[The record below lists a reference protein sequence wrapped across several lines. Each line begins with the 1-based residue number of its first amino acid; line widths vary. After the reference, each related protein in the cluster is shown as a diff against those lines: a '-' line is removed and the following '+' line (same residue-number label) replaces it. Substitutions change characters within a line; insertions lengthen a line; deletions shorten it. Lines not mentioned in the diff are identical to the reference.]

1 LLAAARAMPVKSQLD
16 SVDPQNTPAHIRTN
30 ACIDSVEMAFRR
42 GISTFSVDPYAGT
55 VKYMSE
61 KAVITV
67 LSPVLDGVPIY

>member
-42 GISTFSVDPYAGT
+42 TFYVDPYAGT

>member
-1 LLAAARAMPVKSQLD
+1 
-16 SVDPQNTPAHIRTN
+16 
-30 ACIDSVEMAFRR
+30 MAFRR
-42 GISTFSVDPYAGT
+42 TFYVDPYAGT

>member
-1 LLAAARAMPVKSQLD
+1 
-16 SVDPQNTPAHIRTN
+16 
-30 ACIDSVEMAFRR
+30 MAFRR

-61 KAVITV
+61 KAVIAV